1 MLSVTL
7 PEVEIIGYWP
17 SYNPPA
23 GLDNVMG
30 PGAGTLSSSQSSMLI
45 LRIHLVMHLVLTPV
59 KLLVKLERIKH

>member
-1 MLSVTL
+1 MPSVTL

-30 PGAGTLSSSQSSMLI
+30 PGAGGTSSGSQSSDADTKDSFGDALGI
-45 LRIHLVMHLVLTPV
+45 DP
-59 KLLVKLERIKH
+59 